1 MNTKT
6 KVIGTAVVCVLL
18 VATAVSVIAKDPLS
32 GFKQFEAMGTAAAET
47 CSSPVA
53 MTGSIRGNV
62 VGTGTYHLCLLSPGA
77 APKGGVPAANGTLV
91 FTDEDGNSFTLD
103 VAAIMLQN
111 STYAGTYVLD
121 QTQNT
126 GKFVN
131 ELLSG
136 SGELEF
142 SNTGTND
149 TIFLDG
155 VLVGK

>member
-1 MNTKT
+1 
-6 KVIGTAVVCVLL
+6 
-18 VATAVSVIAKDPLS
+18 
-32 GFKQFEAMGTAAAET
+32 
-47 CSSPVA
+47 
-53 MTGSIRGNV
+53 
-62 VGTGTYHLCLLSPGA
+62 
-77 APKGGVPAANGTLV
+77 
-91 FTDEDGNSFTLD
+91 
-103 VAAIMLQN
+103 MLQN